1 MDAAAWPVP
10 WSWLLAAAVAAYA
23 TACFVFITLENRS
36 PRSTFSWFFLFL
48 LVPGIGLVIY
58 VLFGRSWRAFAREHD
73 ALLQLVDGDQRRQ
86 LEEFA
91 VRQEADLDV
100 LRAQVQPAAR
110 KLLTQLWTGG
120 RAPLT
125 LSNRMEVLQD
135 ARAFYPRLMEDID
148 AARHSVHLCFYE
160 WAADPYTESVK
171 ARLLERVR
179 EGVRVRIL
187 YDPVGSLSMLSRRY
201 VREMNAGGAVMRPY
215 SPLVRLQ
222 TISYRNHRKI
232 AVIDGNAAYIGGLNM
247 TQKHLT
253 GPQGFT
259 GWRDTQA
266 RVEGEAARLL
276 QGSFAMQWFATTG
289 EDLIEPEY
297 FPPLAGRLGR
307 LPIQVVT
314 SGPDR
319 EWHVMRQLYF
329 TLITSAERTV
339 YIQSPFFIL
348 DESLAEALR
357 SAAFSGVD
365 VRVMIAPRGAEG
377 QLAYRAGRTYANEMS
392 HAGVR
397 VYEYQGAYFHPKTV
411 CIDSAICVVG
421 SVNLDIRSFSIN
433 YESALVVYDEGVTRQ
448 LEAVFEA
455 DQAQCTVF
463 SADRYAAQSVFT
475 RFGDSLTR
483 LASPLL

>member
-1 MDAAAWPVP
+1 MDGAAWPVS
-10 WSWLLAAAVAAYA
+10 WSWLLAAAVAVYVA
-23 TACFVFITLENRS
+23 ACFVFITLENRS

-48 LVPGIGLVIY
+48 LAPGAGLGIY
-58 VLFGRSWRAFAREHD
+58 VLFGRSWRAFPRESD
-73 ALLQLVDGDQRRQ
+73 TLLHLVSGEQRRA

-91 VRQEADLDV
+91 VRQEGDLEA
-100 LRAQVQPAAR
+100 LRAQVRPAAR
-110 KLLTQLWTGG
+110 KLLTQLWTGS

-125 LSNRMEVLQD
+125 LANRLEVLQD

-160 WAADPYTESVK
+160 WASDPYTDTVK

-179 EGVRVRIL
+179 DGVQVRIL
-187 YDPVGSLSMLSRRY
+187 YDPMGSLSMLSRRY

-215 SPLVRLQ
+215 SPLARIQ

-232 AVIDGNAAYIGGLNM
+232 AVIDGRAAYIGGLNM
-247 TQKHLT
+247 TEKHLT

-276 QGSFAMQWFATTG
+276 QGSFATQWFATTG

-297 FPPLAGRLGR
+297 FPPLGGGLGR

-329 TLITSAERTV
+329 TLVTSAERSV

-397 VYEYQGAYFHPKTV
+397 VFEYQGAYFHPKTV
-411 CIDSAICVVG
+411 CIDSSICVVG

-433 YESALVVYDEGVTRQ
+433 YESALVVYDERVTRD

-463 SADRYAAQSVFT
+463 SADRYQAQPVLT

>member
-1 MDAAAWPVP
+1 VLCVHHAREP
-10 WSWLLAAAVAAYA
+10 
-23 TACFVFITLENRS
+23 E

-125 LSNRMEVLQD
+125 LINRMEVLQD

-232 AVIDGNAAYIGGLNM
+232 AVIDGNAAYIGG
-247 TQKHLT
+247 
-253 GPQGFT
+253 
-259 GWRDTQA
+259 
-266 RVEGEAARLL
+266 
-276 QGSFAMQWFATTG
+276 
-289 EDLIEPEY
+289 
-297 FPPLAGRLGR
+297 
-307 LPIQVVT
+307 
-314 SGPDR
+314 
-319 EWHVMRQLYF
+319 
-329 TLITSAERTV
+329 
-339 YIQSPFFIL
+339 
-348 DESLAEALR
+348 
-357 SAAFSGVD
+357 
-365 VRVMIAPRGAEG
+365 
-377 QLAYRAGRTYANEMS
+377 
-392 HAGVR
+392 
-397 VYEYQGAYFHPKTV
+397 
-411 CIDSAICVVG
+411 
-421 SVNLDIRSFSIN
+421 
-433 YESALVVYDEGVTRQ
+433 
-448 LEAVFEA
+448 
-455 DQAQCTVF
+455 
-463 SADRYAAQSVFT
+463 
-475 RFGDSLTR
+475 
-483 LASPLL
+483 